1 MACWNVI
8 ATSELSSSAATIT
21 IGSIPSSYDHLY
33 LTFSGRNGRT
43 AYYQYLAYEFNG
55 DNDFDYSYTRIYST
69 TGTAYG
75 DHEDSSD
82 SLRHIRGDVSGSN
95 SVLADTFSTF
105 TLWVP
110 HYADTS
116 NFTSTISRSVVPNN
130 SSTSN
135 EWYVTQTAG
144 LFRETGAISQIML
157 KPGALGAEF
166 MDYSTYTLYGIN
178 GAS

>member
-33 LTFSGRNGRT
+33 LMFSNRNGRT
-43 AYYQYLAYEFNG
+43 AYYQYLGYEFNG
-55 DNDFDYSYTRIYST
+55 DNDFDYSYTRLYAHST
-69 TGTAYG
+69 TVTG
-75 DHEDSSD
+75 DHEDSGD
-82 SLRHIRGDVSGSN
+82 SIRHIRGDQAGSN
-95 SVLADTFSTF
+95 SLLADTFSTF

-116 NFTSTISRSVVPNN
+116 NFTSAISTSVVPNN
-130 SSTSN
+130 STTDSQ
-135 EWYVTQTAG
+135 WYVTQTAG

-166 MDYSTYTLYGIN
+166 MQYSTYTLYGIN
-178 GAS
+178 GA